1 MPKVLRLGRLNI
13 LLLARIRDCKRV
25 LSLGTI
31 FVGRGIL
38 LVLARSTRCQH
49 FLSRR
54 RSSFDLRCAQRLR
67 VQFVLHRCATLTFSL
82 VMVRS
87 ERIRT
92 LDTRQGWINL
102 KRESMTA
109 RLLHL
114 RIYVRLNQ
122 ADVGIALEDIGVFLV
137 NALLVLAI
145 TRVVPL
151 EWHTS

>member
-1 MPKVLRLGRLNI
+1 
-13 LLLARIRDCKRV
+13 
-25 LSLGTI
+25 
-31 FVGRGIL
+31 
-38 LVLARSTRCQH
+38 
-49 FLSRR
+49 
-54 RSSFDLRCAQRLR
+54 
-67 VQFVLHRCATLTFSL
+67 
-82 VMVRS
+82 MVRS